1 MKDPDELSRGLL
13 RKAQHDRYDG
23 SFWPSESVAHVAR
36 SSALAVFEFV
46 LDRLPDDI
54 RKAAE

>member
-13 RKAQHDRYDG
+13 SKAQQ
-23 SFWPSESVAHVAR
+23 AR
-36 SSALAVFEFV
+36 SSALAVLEFV

-54 RKAAE
+54 RKAAG